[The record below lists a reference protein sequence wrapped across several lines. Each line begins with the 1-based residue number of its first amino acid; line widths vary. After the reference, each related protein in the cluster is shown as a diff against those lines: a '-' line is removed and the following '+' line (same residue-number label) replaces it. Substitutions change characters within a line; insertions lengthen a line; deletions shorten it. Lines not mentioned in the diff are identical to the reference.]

1 MRLVPASH
9 RKCTRAMSIRQ
20 IENIV
25 LIHRKK
31 RILLFP
37 CARSCTPRV
46 RIIPLARES
55 GTIPPFHYRAR
66 GLGHDSTPVFLP
78 AGGLGTPV
86 AVCHAARCLAQPR
99 CSGTGNARPAHQ
111 AATSTLLR
119 SPSRLWVSPT
129 SPIVPC
135 AGKKQRTP
143 CSSPLCSPLRYRR
156 PRAIDTSRHF
166 CPHATCDYRGWLG
179 LGNLRPNGH
188 PNGAPGVSSTAPP
201 ATATFWRR
209 MAPSFMANG

>member
-99 CSGTGNARPAHQ
+99 CSGTGKARPAHQ
-111 AATSTLLR
+111 AATSTLQGAQAVCG
-119 SPSRLWVSPT
+119 SHPQ
-129 SPIVPC
+129 
-135 AGKKQRTP
+135 A
-143 CSSPLCSPLRYRR
+143 PLCPVRARSSA
-156 PRAIDTSRHF
+156 PRAPALCAARSDTAAPVRLTPQGISVRM
-166 CPHATCDYRGWLG
+166 PPVTIAAGW
-179 LGNLRPNGH
+179 
-188 PNGAPGVSSTAPP
+188 A
-201 ATATFWRR
+201 
-209 MAPSFMANG
+209 